1 MNVRLATQVLSG
13 TTSQALTTFGPSE
26 AAATA
31 LYCDYLDKFF
41 DCLNVKN
48 CNEYVFKRK
57 LMLKP
62 YTSLDDE
69 RFEWLLKTFL
79 QYFKEWKESIKN
91 RPGDFT
97 ASEQPK
103 MFISWQTFESL
114 QITCHSTV
122 ELIKY
127 LLSNNV
133 KYVLSERF
141 SQDPLENYFG
151 RQRSMGSRRDNP
163 NARVF
168 GYQDNT
174 IRNLKSFKP
183 IRESQS

>member
-1 MNVRLATQVLSG
+1 
-13 TTSQALTTFGPSE
+13 
-26 AAATA
+26 
-31 LYCDYLDKFF
+31 
-41 DCLNVKN
+41 
-48 CNEYVFKRK
+48 
-57 LMLKP
+57 
-62 YTSLDDE
+62 
-69 RFEWLLKTFL
+69 
-79 QYFKEWKESIKN
+79 
-91 RPGDFT
+91 
-97 ASEQPK
+97 

-174 IRNLKSFKP
+174 IRNSKSFKP
-183 IRESQS
+183 IKTGNCKADQELDFFKASTETVLCRKRKGKHPCESND